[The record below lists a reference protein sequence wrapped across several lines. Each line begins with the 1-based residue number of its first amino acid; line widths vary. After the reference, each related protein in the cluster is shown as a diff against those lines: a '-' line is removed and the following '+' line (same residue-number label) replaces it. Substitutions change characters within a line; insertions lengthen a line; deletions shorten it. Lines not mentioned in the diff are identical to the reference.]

1 MNAVTNFSLTILT
14 LNVLSK
20 VDISTAFIWKI
31 SVQTSHNNEW
41 SFIRYALRVRVQKA
55 AQLIQRKVSAS
66 PSEVML
72 NIAASFDNRLLLSL
86 APLVTDT
93 MFNKA
98 SVEMSM
104 RKARFSWHFTV
115 L

>member
-1 MNAVTNFSLTILT
+1 M
-14 LNVLSK
+14 
-20 VDISTAFIWKI
+20 
-31 SVQTSHNNEW
+31 
-41 SFIRYALRVRVQKA
+41 QKA
-55 AQLIQRKVSAS
+55 AQLIQSIVSAS
-66 PSEVML
+66 ASEVML

-104 RKARFSWHFTV
+104 RKAQFVDILLFYRLALQAYEIHQYYHESELTDSTQILKDLPLKCLLHIKC
-115 L
+115 

>member
-1 MNAVTNFSLTILT
+1 M
-14 LNVLSK
+14 
-20 VDISTAFIWKI
+20 
-31 SVQTSHNNEW
+31 
-41 SFIRYALRVRVQKA
+41 QKA
-55 AQLIQRKVSAS
+55 AQLIQSIVSAS

-104 RKARFSWHFTV
+104 RKAQFVDILLFYRLALQAYEIHQYSYESELTDSKRTSH
-115 L
+115 